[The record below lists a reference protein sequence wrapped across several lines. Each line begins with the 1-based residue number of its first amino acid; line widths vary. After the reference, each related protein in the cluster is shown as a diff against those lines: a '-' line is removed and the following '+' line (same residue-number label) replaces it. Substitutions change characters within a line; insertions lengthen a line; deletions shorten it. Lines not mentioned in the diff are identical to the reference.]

1 MCPTNTFTAV
11 IAAAGY
17 LPGWVHSNRFFLSG
31 KKAYPVPW
39 FSRLSEPVPFPL
51 QSSPAT
57 WLKHLPLIWA
67 GCPSVWSITPPI
79 GHHRCLTRCVWAFSL
94 SKRRRQRRSRIRF
107 FSVRQIYRSSL
118 PRLSPA
124 WRGRRQISLFL
135 SAAVGKA
142 ILFASPHPCFLRCLS
157 MTGQT
162 GCAGAEWAIHKA
174 FDACGL
180 RPWHPHGCRYNGGL

>member
-11 IAAAGY
+11 IAAAGLSTRMGAFKPI
-17 LPGWVHSNRFFLSG
+17 LPLGEESISRSLVLAFVGAGSL
-31 KKAYPVPW
+31 PV
-39 FSRLSEPVPFPL
+39 

-162 GCAGAEWAIHKA
+162 GCAG
-174 FDACGL
+174 
-180 RPWHPHGCRYNGGL
+180 R